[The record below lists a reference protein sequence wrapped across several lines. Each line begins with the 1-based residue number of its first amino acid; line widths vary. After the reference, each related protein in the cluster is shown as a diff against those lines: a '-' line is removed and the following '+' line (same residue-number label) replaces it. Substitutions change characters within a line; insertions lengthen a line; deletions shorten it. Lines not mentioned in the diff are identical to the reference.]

1 MTSGADGQLLVD
13 VRGLNCPI
21 PLLKT
26 KKAWAV
32 APPGA
37 RLVVLATDP
46 DSVLDIRA
54 FAQLGQIE
62 CAARE
67 EEPGVWRLELRKT

>member
-1 MTSGADGQLLVD
+1 MTTAQGAPLLVD

-32 APPGA
+32 APSGA
-37 RLVVLATDP
+37 CVVVLVTDP

-62 CAARE
+62 LDAHE
-67 EEPGVWRLELRKT
+67 EAPGVWRLELHKA

>member
-1 MTSGADGQLLVD
+1 MNDVPATALVD

-26 KKAWAV
+26 KKAMAVV
-32 APPGA
+32 APGETV
-37 RLVVLATDP
+37 VVLATDP

-54 FAQLGQIE
+54 YAQLGEIGLTVS
-62 CAARE
+62 E
-67 EEPGVWRLELRKT
+67 ETPGVWRLALRKP

>member
-1 MTSGADGQLLVD
+1 MTTGPDARLLVD

-32 APPGA
+32 APSGA
-37 RLVVLATDP
+37 LVVVLATDP

-54 FAQLGQIE
+54 FAQLGHIE
-62 CAARE
+62 LAVAE
-67 EEPGVWRLELRKT
+67 AESGVWRLELHKT

>member
-1 MTSGADGQLLVD
+1 MTRHRAAVQLD

-26 KKAWAV
+26 KKAMAV
-32 APPGA
+32 AAPGDTV
-37 RLVVLATDP
+37 VVLATDS

-54 FAQLGQIE
+54 FAQLAEMPITVG
-62 CAARE
+62 E
-67 EEPGVWRLELRKT
+67 ESPGVWRLTLSKP

>member
-1 MTSGADGQLLVD
+1 MSEGQARVTVD

-26 KKAWAV
+26 RKAMAV
-32 APPGA
+32 AAAGA
-37 RLVVLATDP
+37 SVTILVTDP

-54 FAQLGQIE
+54 FAQVAGFSCE
-62 CAARE
+62 VSEAP
-67 EEPGVWRLELRKT
+67 PGVWRFRLSKP